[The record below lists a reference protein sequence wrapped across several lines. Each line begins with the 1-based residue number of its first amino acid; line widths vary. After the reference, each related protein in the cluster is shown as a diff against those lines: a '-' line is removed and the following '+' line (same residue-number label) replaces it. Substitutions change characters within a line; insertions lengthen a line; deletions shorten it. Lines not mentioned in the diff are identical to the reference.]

1 LGYVVENFLTMNKV
15 SLPLQGK
22 ELADLLS
29 LIKLELPSEKYNLG
43 KLLSVTMHFPNPYTL
58 F

>member
-1 LGYVVENFLTMNKV
+1 MNKV